1 MKSQAPQPP
10 LAQISLRS
18 FPPPW
23 PVVPRVEVLRMVDE
37 QKKATP
43 SHPKKIEKLFLRNEK
58 LLLEKDLPHSNHM

>member
-1 MKSQAPQPP
+1 MNFVAPQPP

-37 QKKATP
+37 KKGPHDTP
-43 SHPKKIEKLFLRNEK
+43 EEYRKVVFNK
-58 LLLEKDLPHSNHM
+58 